1 MYIKNKSVY
10 FLLIA
15 LCLMIASIYLS
26 LEKENQMLVNFK
38 TLYISVGGGLIA
50 EEYSDVVIRNEKFEA
65 VTVLNES
72 NKSIDIFT
80 KGKIHTNKTGIFSV
94 NINQE
99 YINDFDMND
108 PGGELLVYG
117 KYLDSRRKLSIFKSV
132 QVLEKLPNNYRL
144 IISNSPVKKM
154 IAVKLG
160 EREDF

>member
-1 MYIKNKSVY
+1 MYIKNKSLY

-26 LEKENQMLVNFK
+26 LKKENQILVNVK

-50 EEYSDVVIRNEKFEA
+50 EEYLDVVIRNEKFEA
-65 VTVLNES
+65 VTVLNELD
-72 NKSIDIFT
+72 KSIDIFT
-80 KGKIHTNKTGIFSV
+80 KGNFHTNKTGIFSV

-108 PGGELLVYG
+108 PGGELLVYD
-117 KYLDSRRKLSIFKSV
+117 KYLDSRRKLSFFKSV

-160 EREDF
+160 KREDF